1 MVSTPDY
8 LVSLLED
15 LTAKQPYIR
24 ENELFYTARNSL
36 SFLDV
41 EQRKALGN
49 RLPRLATNLS
59 RLSVQSLSE
68 RCRIVAFDGVDID
81 AEWQRLD
88 MDAVAASAIK
98 ESLIQGESYLVA
110 WVDAAGR
117 PLVTAES
124 PRSMVVQRDAETR
137 AVVAACKTWTTKK
150 ETWVIVY
157 LPDRIERWFANSEAA
172 TADALA
178 LQEVIPNPLGVPPV
192 IAVTNEDRIGAPGH
206 CEFEDLKV
214 IQEALSAIL
223 AELMVSASYS
233 GRPRIWSSGV
243 DAVEVPA
250 LDGDGNPVLGE
261 DGEPVMQTVNPYP
274 PEKRM
279 MLAADPTARCGQLDA
294 TSLSSYESAV
304 RILMQQAM
312 AVSSLPAHYLGLT
325 QTGGNVSSAESLRAA
340 EQSLTSRSASRQL
353 AYSRAFEGLARLIV
367 ALRDGV
373 AVDSVEA
380 HVRWSDPSSRS
391 IAAEADWS
399 AKMYG
404 AGLLPRRVVLEK
416 LGYDAAEVDAIVA
429 ELERDASISKDLQL
443 GRYLTGLTDHK

>member
-1 MVSTPDY
+1 MVTTPDY
-8 LVSLLED
+8 LVSLLDD
-15 LTAKQPYIR
+15 LNAKQPYIR
-24 ENELFYTARNSL
+24 ENELFYTARNPL

-41 EQRKALGN
+41 EQRKALGS

-124 PRSMVVQRDAETR
+124 PASMVVQRNAETR
-137 AVVAACKTWTTKK
+137 AVVAACKTWTTKT
-150 ETWVIVY
+150 ETWVVVY
-157 LPDRIERWFANSEAA
+157 LPDRIERWFAGSA
-172 TADALA
+172 TATATDLT
-178 LQEVIPNPLGVPPV
+178 LQETIANPLGVPPV

-233 GRPRIWSSGV
+233 GRPRIWVSGV
-243 DAVEVPA
+243 SAVEVPV
-250 LDGDGNPVLGE
+250 LDGDGDPVTD
-261 DGEPVMQTVNPYP
+261 DGEPVLQAANPYP
-274 PEKRM
+274 PENRM
-279 MLAADPTARCGQLDA
+279 MLADDPAARFGQLDA

-325 QTGGNVSSAESLRAA
+325 QAGGGVSSAESLRAS

-353 AYSRAFEGLARLIV
+353 AFSRAFEGLARLIV

-373 AVDSVEA
+373 AVDSIEA
-380 HVRWSDPSSRS
+380 HIRWSDPSSRS

-416 LGYDAAEVDAIVA
+416 LGYDAAEVDSIIG
-429 ELERDASISKDLQL
+429 ELERDANISKDIQI
-443 GRYLTGLTDHK
+443 GRYVTGLTSHK